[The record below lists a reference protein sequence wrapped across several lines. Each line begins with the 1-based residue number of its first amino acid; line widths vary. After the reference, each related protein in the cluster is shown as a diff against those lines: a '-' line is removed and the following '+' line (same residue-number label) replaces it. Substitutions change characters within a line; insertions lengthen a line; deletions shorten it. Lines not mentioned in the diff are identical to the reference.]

1 MKLFKKKETLIEN
14 ITFMSLMAA
23 INVIFVLLASWI
35 PGLLFIFVFILPLT
49 STVITYCCKK
59 RYFIIY
65 AVSTVGLCCL
75 FTMWDIG
82 NTLFYVIPSII
93 SGFIFGLLIDKKVDP
108 IWIIICASIINF
120 AASYTFIPLIQLIYN
135 RDIVMDFATIFHLQ
149 NWQYIKYLK
158 HVVILLLALIQQTI
172 SYCVCYSLF
181 PKLNME
187 IETKN
192 DSIILHLITIISCM
206 SLSVLFIFICK
217 EFIYSFLVIAVFVTI
232 HLIILILLNS
242 NKWIKISLLISL
254 FLGTVIYACITPL
267 IKQATTE
274 PLEFLSL
281 YIFSV
286 LILIIAFVNKY
297 LLNKNLEYKIK

>member
-49 STVITYCCKK
+49 STIITYCCKK

-65 AVSTVGLCCL
+65 AVSTIGLCCL

-93 SGFIFGLLIDKKVDP
+93 SGFIFGLLIDKRVDP
-108 IWIIICASIINF
+108 IWIILGASIVNF
-120 AASYTFIPLIQLIYN
+120 AASYAFIPLIQLIYN

-149 NWQYIKYLK
+149 NWEYTKYLK

-181 PKLNME
+181 PKLNIE
-187 IETKN
+187 IKTRN
-192 DSIILHLITIISCM
+192 DSVILHLIIIISCLC
-206 SLSVLFIFICK
+206 LSILFVFIYK
-217 EFIYSFLVIAVFVTI
+217 EFIYPFLVIAIFVTI
-232 HLIILILLNS
+232 HLIILILSNS
-242 NKWIKISLLISL
+242 NKWIKIALLLSL
-254 FLGTVIYACITPL
+254 FLGIVIYACVTPL
-267 IKQATTE
+267 IKQSSTE
-274 PLEFLSL
+274 PFEFLSL
-281 YIFSV
+281 YIFSLLV
-286 LILIIAFVNKY
+286 LIVAFVNNY